1 MVVWIEKTQDVK
13 SLFMN
18 INELNKYHKNPRKIT
33 SKQHDFL
40 EQTMQEFGDLSGVVF
55 NKTTG
60 EVVGGNQRTSI
71 FKKYADKVKIEK
83 TEQPK
88 DAQGTIAIGYI
99 DFNGSKFSYREVE
112 WDTEK
117 EARANII
124 ANKAGGFWDNDVLAN
139 EFDEDLLLSAGFED
153 FELGIFDAKD
163 IDLSERAEDK
173 NPLQSDLD
181 TYLDGSIK
189 QIVLYFQKSEYDE
202 IIDRL
207 EAIQLESG
215 LTSFTDVFKLMLET
229 YENTKSN

>member
-1 MVVWIEKTQDVK
+1 MVYVGKTQDVK

-18 INELNKYHKNPRKIT
+18 INELNKYHRNPRKIT
-33 SKQHDFL
+33 SKQHDLL

-124 ANKAGGFWDNDVLAN
+124 ANKVGGFWDNDILAN
-139 EFDEDLLLSAGFED
+139 EFDDDLLLSAGFEE
-153 FELGIFDAKD
+153 FELGISGMEQTIGNKE
-163 IDLSERAEDK
+163 IT
-173 NPLQSDLD
+173 LD
-181 TYLDGSIK
+181 DSFNDTDNDVLHPNNNIK
-189 QIVLYFQKSEYDE
+189 RHITCPACNHEFQ
-202 IIDRL
+202 L
-207 EAIQLESG
+207 
-215 LTSFTDVFKLMLET
+215 
-229 YENTKSN
+229 